1 MIQTKQATSMIFTPV
16 WHCPREG
23 CAKELTKRRD
33 IDQHNAM
40 HRAKD
45 QKSQALQDIMDN
57 SEEDGVGGEGEGGEV
72 RSEE

>member
-1 MIQTKQATSMIFTPV
+1 MIQTKQATGMIFTPV

-23 CAKELTKRRD
+23 CEKRHFKRRE

-45 QKSQALQDIMDN
+45 QKAQELRDIMDN
-57 SEEDGVGGEGEGGEV
+57 SEEDGVGVEGGEV